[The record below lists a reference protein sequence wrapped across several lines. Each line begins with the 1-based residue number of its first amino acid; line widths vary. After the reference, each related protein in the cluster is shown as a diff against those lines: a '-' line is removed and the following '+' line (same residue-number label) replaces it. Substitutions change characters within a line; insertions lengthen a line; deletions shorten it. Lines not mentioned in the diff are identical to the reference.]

1 MLPQKIIL
9 SGGGIRGIAHIGA
22 LIELRKYG
30 YLKLVKEWLGVSAG
44 SILALMIVIG
54 YTLEELLTFSMNFD
68 FSNIMDP
75 DDPTAWIF
83 KFGIDTGERLRKLI
97 IALMKEK
104 DYSPD
109 TKFSEL
115 PKNIKLRVFAT
126 DIQKAAFK
134 IFSGDLTPN
143 YPVVD
148 AILASCAIPLYFQPC
163 TDMDNG
169 NILMDGGVIT
179 NIPFLYL
186 TPEEQRVTL
195 GIILKRR
202 IEYQEHLEPID
213 MFTRPM
219 FIGFREISN
228 LEENL
233 FQANMVIVTT
243 RINNPIAFNLTN
255 EDKQGLYQ
263 EGVDAVQNFIKCVRC
278 PSRRWS
284 CS

>member
-1 MLPQKIIL
+1 MLPQNIIL

-22 LIELRKYG
+22 LIELRNQG
-30 YLKLVKEWLGVSAG
+30 YLRLVKEWLGISAG
-44 SILALMIVIG
+44 SILALMIVVG
-54 YTLEELLTFSMNFD
+54 FSLEEMKTFSMDFD

-83 KFGIDTGERLRKLI
+83 KFGIDTGERLKRLVSALI
-97 IALMKEK
+97 KEK
-104 DYSPD
+104 GFSPD
-109 TKFSEL
+109 IKFKDL
-115 PKNIKLRVFAT
+115 PKIPKLRVFAT
-126 DIQKAAFK
+126 DIHKAAFK
-134 IFSGDLTPN
+134 IFSSELTPN

-148 AILASCAIPLYFQPC
+148 AIQASCAIPLYFQPC
-163 TDMDNG
+163 TDLDNG

-186 TPEEQRVTL
+186 KPDEKERTL

-219 FIGFREISN
+219 YIGFREIST

-233 FQANMVIVTT
+233 FQENMVIVTT
-243 RINNPIAFNLTN
+243 RINNPIAFNLTSD
-255 EDKQGLYQ
+255 DKKELYQ
-263 EGVDAVQNFIKCVRC
+263 EGVEAVRSFFRNMKH
-278 PSRRWS
+278 PPRRWS

>member
-9 SGGGIRGIAHIGA
+9 SGGGVRGIAHIGA
-22 LIELRKYG
+22 LIELRKHN

-44 SILALMIVIG
+44 SILALMIVVG
-54 YTLEELLTFSMNFD
+54 YTLEDMKAFSMDFD

-83 KFGIDTGERLRKLI
+83 KFGIDTGERLKRLI
-97 IALMKEK
+97 VALMKEK
-104 DYSPD
+104 GYCANTTFKD
-109 TKFSEL
+109 L
-115 PKNIKLRVFAT
+115 PKTPRLRVFAT
-126 DIQKAAFK
+126 DIHKAAFK
-134 IFSGDLTPN
+134 VFSGTLTPD

-148 AILASCAIPLYFQPC
+148 AILASCAIPLFFQPC
-163 TDMDNG
+163 TDLDNG

-186 TPEEQRVTL
+186 TPEEQKVTL

-202 IEYQEHLEPID
+202 IEYQEHLEPLD

-219 FIGFREISN
+219 FIGFRETSN

-243 RINNPIAFNLTN
+243 RINNPIAFNVTY
-255 EDKQGLYQ
+255 EDKCGLYQ
-263 EGVDAVQNFIKCVRC
+263 EGVDAVSNFIRKTAC
-278 PSRRWS
+278 PPRRWS

>member
-1 MLPQKIIL
+1 MLPNKIIL
-9 SGGGIRGIAHIGA
+9 SGGGVRGIAHIGA
-22 LIELRKYG
+22 LIELRNQG
-30 YLKLVKEWLGVSAG
+30 YLTLVKEWLGVSAG

-54 YTLEELLTFSMNFD
+54 YTFEELYTFSMDFD
-68 FSNIMDP
+68 FSNVMDP
-75 DDPTAWIF
+75 DDPTAWVF
-83 KFGIDTGERLRKLI
+83 KFGIDTGERLRRLI
-97 IALMKEK
+97 GALMKEK
-104 DYSPD
+104 GYSPD
-109 TKFSEL
+109 SQFKDL
-115 PKNIKLRVFAT
+115 PKNLKLRVFTT
-126 DIQKAAFK
+126 DIQKAAFR

-148 AILASCAIPLYFQPC
+148 AVLASCAIPLYFQPC
-163 TDMDNG
+163 TDLENG

-202 IEYQEHLEPID
+202 IDYQEQLEPID

-219 FIGFREISN
+219 FIGFRETSI

-233 FQANMVIVTT
+233 FRANMVIVTT
-243 RINNPIAFNLTN
+243 RINNPIAFNLTI

-263 EGVDAVQNFIKCVRC
+263 EGATAVKNFIKNTVC
-278 PSRRWS
+278 PPRRWS